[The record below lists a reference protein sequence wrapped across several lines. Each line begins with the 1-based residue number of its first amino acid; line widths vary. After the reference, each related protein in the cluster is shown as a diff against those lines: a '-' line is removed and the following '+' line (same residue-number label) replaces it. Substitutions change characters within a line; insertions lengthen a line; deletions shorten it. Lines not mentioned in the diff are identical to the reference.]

1 MAKPSSV
8 FADRVITAPEP
19 PAWQATHG
27 TYLAGQAEIDDLDV
41 LAAAMERK
49 WGCDRLRLLVPV
61 ELREKFDRQR
71 YLTNQAIWHGDLEA
85 VRTQARRMQAA
96 WRALDKA
103 AVGAEAATLAP
114 EVWEVTLADGSVAAI
129 VREDWQA
136 SLVSGDGRFVRVFT
150 LAEVGRLLA
159 GSAAASFAAAAKVVF
174 PGATVTAVRSH
185 IGDPLHR
192 IHDTSGGFDDLLPW

>member
-1 MAKPSSV
+1 MAKPSTV
-8 FADRVITAPEP
+8 FADRAFSAPKP
-19 PAWQATHG
+19 PDWQSTHG
-27 TYLAGQAEIDDLDV
+27 TYLSGQAEIDDLDV

-96 WRALDKA
+96 WRALDKVA
-103 AVGAEAATLAP
+103 TEAGSTTLPP
-114 EVWEVTLADGSVAAI
+114 EVWEVTLSDGSVAAL

-159 GSAAASFAAAAKVVF
+159 GSPAASFAAAAKVVF
-174 PGATVTAVRSH
+174 PGATVVHVRSN
-185 IGDPLHR
+185 IGDPLNR
-192 IHDTSGGFDDLLPW
+192 VHDTSGGFDDPLPW